1 MQIRLSVSS
10 ARDASS
16 ADRTADRGTAASLAR
31 TGTAALFQGGA
42 GQRAAARQCVDVTVV
57 AAAGTPFA
65 AAAGALRGL
74 AAVSVEGAVDGRFYC
89 GAEPVADDQP
99 LGMPPLLDGA
109 ALTIGGPGAPGLPAG
124 GLEVHVVGG
133 PDAGGVHLLT
143 PPPPG
148 AEPLRIPV
156 GRGADARIR
165 IEDPDLSRL
174 HAELIVSTDW
184 VQLRDCGSTNGTTL
198 DGTAVGEE
206 PVLLLPEMLVRLGE
220 SALALR
226 VAPQAVQ
233 TTPDRLGCLRVRTVR
248 PPVVRLPAP
257 RVDLPPKPPARGL
270 AAARRR
276 AAAAFERAKAD
287 AEGKVIA
294 ALATEAQLR
303 RAKNPDLASLLAA
316 AVRPE
321 PGLWSRDPRNPG
333 LLELRLGTARVASQI
348 TVGAGDQT
356 YRPRVSGAP
365 ITIDLAK
372 AGVLGLVGP
381 RPALDG
387 LARALVAQLAA
398 MCTPT
403 DLELVVLCAGNA
415 EPWRWVRWLPH
426 LVPQDGQDCRALIGL
441 DRAQVAARLAELTA
455 RIAERESAMPTRA
468 DTWTGRRTVVVVDGA
483 AALLG
488 DPALRRLLDDGPPV
502 GVHAIVL
509 GSRPAQLPD
518 STGAMAVLGGEVN
531 TRLRL
536 EQPAAP
542 ALDGVVADLASADW
556 AERLARA
563 LAPLRE
569 SDGFST
575 PRLPEQARLLSLL
588 GLDLLTPAKLAARWS
603 QSPADAGV
611 IMGADD
617 AGPVRADLTGHHI
630 LAAGVPGSGVS
641 ETLRALAC
649 CLAAVNRP
657 EYLRIAL
664 VSGGRGPSLEQL
676 RALPH
681 ADVHLGGDVAPEALR
696 KLLGQVEQEVDRRL
710 QVVQRG
716 AGVSAGG
723 GADGLGDV
731 LGLGSD
737 EVDPGWFPAEPD
749 PQNPRM
755 LVVIDGF
762 DRLAIQHPWFAKGM
776 AACARDGRR
785 LGLHVMIGVT
795 LDGTNAIRRLEEDL
809 CEEAHIRFALR
820 THTPDES
827 RKIASMPEAAGL
839 RADTPG
845 RAHLA
850 LPDGRVLA
858 VQIGQISGR
867 MPSSASARAAV
878 LPMPWTGLGSQLA
891 RRTRETAGSG
901 GGSAGGASGAGGPTD
916 LALFIETVQ
925 RAATRG

>member
-10 ARDASS
+10 ARDAS
-16 ADRTADRGTAASLAR
+16 AADRGADRGAAASLAR
-31 TGTAALFQGGA
+31 TGTAALFQSGT
-42 GQRAAARQCVDVTVV
+42 GQRSAARQCVDVTVA

-65 AAAGALRGL
+65 AAVGALRGL
-74 AAVSVEGAVDGRFYC
+74 AAVSVEGGVDGRFYC
-89 GAEPVADDQP
+89 GAEPVPDDQP

-148 AEPLRIPV
+148 AEPLHIPI
-156 GRGADARIR
+156 GRGADALIR

-174 HAELIVSTDW
+174 HADLVVSADW
-184 VQLRDCGSTNGTTL
+184 VQLCDRGSTNGTTL
-198 DGTAVGEE
+198 DGTAVGKE

-220 SALALR
+220 STLALR
-226 VAPQAVQ
+226 VAPQALPI
-233 TTPDRLGCLRVRTVR
+233 TPDRLGCLRVRTERTPAVR
-248 PPVVRLPAP
+248 VPAQRIDMPPR
-257 RVDLPPKPPARGL
+257 PPARGL
-270 AAARRR
+270 GAARRR
-276 AAAAFERAKAD
+276 AAVAFERAKTD

-294 ALATEAQLR
+294 ALANEAQLR
-303 RAKNPDLASLLAA
+303 RSKNPDLASLLAA

-321 PGLWSRDPRNPG
+321 PGLWSRDARNPG
-333 LLELRLGTARVASQI
+333 LLELRLGTARVASLV

-356 YRPRVSGAP
+356 FRPRVPGAP

-381 RPALDG
+381 RPALER

-398 MCTPT
+398 LCAPT
-403 DLELVVLCAGNA
+403 DLELVILCAGNA

-441 DRAQVAARLAELTA
+441 DRAQVAGRLAELTA
-455 RIAERESAMPTRA
+455 RIAEREGAMPTRA

-483 AALLG
+483 ASLLG
-488 DPALRRLLDDGPPV
+488 DPSLRRLLDDGPSV

-509 GSRPAQLPD
+509 GSRPSQLPD

-536 EQPAAP
+536 EQPDAP
-542 ALDGVVADLASADW
+542 PLDGVVADLASADW

-569 SDGFST
+569 SDGFSA

-603 QSPADAGV
+603 QRPADAEV
-611 IMGADD
+611 VMGADD
-617 AGPVRADLTGHHI
+617 AGAVRTDLTGHHI

-710 QVVQRG
+710 KVVKQ
-716 AGVSAGG
+716 GVGG
-723 GADGLGDV
+723 VGDGLDDV
-731 LGLGSD
+731 LGLRIN
-737 EVDPGWFPAEPD
+737 EADPGWFPAEPD

-755 LVVIDGF
+755 LIVIDGF
-762 DRLAIQHPWFAKGM
+762 DRLAVQHPWFAKGM

-785 LGLHVMIGVT
+785 LGLHVMVGVT

-827 RKIASMPEAAGL
+827 RKVASMPEAAGM

-845 RAHLA
+845 RAHVA
-850 LPDGRVLA
+850 MPDGRVLA

-878 LPMPWTGLGSQLA
+878 LPMPWTGLGSPLA
-891 RRTRETAGSG
+891 RRTRDAAGTSG
-901 GGSAGGASGAGGPTD
+901 GSNAGTSGAGGPTD